1 MFKLS
6 INKIIN
12 LYLICSLFILA
23 FVEVESSGSVPLKIF
38 YIENNKGYFLL
49 IVSIII
55 LLLTFIYKSY
65 KKIDLTVIFLLCKC
79 VLDLIP
85 FFRGTDAGRSSY
97 WYYYAMVLMMPI
109 VYFIFKQ
116 FSGDCEFIINTL
128 TMFGLLLIC
137 QVVATAIHNGYSFTS
152 SIYKNYLRIP
162 IAHSNIIGVILLTI
176 LVLRLIY
183 GKKDKKNIIIDIV
196 YVFGLILI
204 QSRGSWIFLIAWFS
218 WVWIKK
224 LHEKKKDVQ
233 ISLVFLLI
241 LFFAV
246 VFVSSETLQELLLST
261 TLNKSFDIY
270 SMTSGRTK
278 IWSLAVTKWLT
289 NPWFGTGLGVTEYD
303 IGREVIFTGVHNII
317 IDYAVQSGIVGIAVY
332 AAALIHGLQ
341 NKKKK
346 KSSISKSFFWSS
358 IVILLYSMVE
368 VCYYNFPCL
377 FLFWM
382 LMGIYNSKSMEE

>member
-6 INKIIN
+6 INRIIK
-12 LYLICSLFILA
+12 LYLICSLFVLV
-23 FVEVESSGSVPLKIF
+23 FVEVESSGSVPLNVF
-38 YIENNKGYFLL
+38 YIESNKGYFLL
-49 IVSIII
+49 LFSVIT

-85 FFRGTDAGRSSY
+85 FFRGTNVGRTSY
-97 WYYYAMVLMMPI
+97 WYYYAMVLLMPL

-116 FSGDCEFIINTL
+116 FSDDGEFIINALTL
-128 TMFGLLLIC
+128 FGLLLII
-137 QVVATAIHNGYSFTS
+137 QVAATAIYNGYSFTS

-162 IAHSNIIGVILLTI
+162 IAHSNIIGVILLAL
-176 LVLRLIY
+176 LVLRLVY
-183 GKKDKKNIIIDIV
+183 GKKDKKNIVINII

-218 WVWIKK
+218 WVWVKK

-233 ISLVFLLI
+233 ISLVILVI

-246 VFVSSETLQELLLST
+246 VFVSSERLQELLLST
-261 TLNKSFDIY
+261 TLDKSFDIY

-278 IWSLAVTKWLT
+278 IWSLAVTKWLS
-289 NPWFGTGLGVTEYD
+289 NPWLGTGLGVTEYN
-303 IGREVIFTGVHNII
+303 IGREVISTGVHNII
-317 IDYAVQSGIVGIAVY
+317 IDYAVQSGIVGIIVY
-332 AAALIHGLQ
+332 AIAIIHGLV
-341 NKKKK
+341 NIKRK
-346 KSSISKSFFWSS
+346 KSSISKSFFWSC

-377 FLFWM
+377 YLFWM
-382 LMGIYNSKSMEE
+382 LMGVYNSKSMEE